1 MSPFC
6 LFVSWQING
15 LSEFVCAYG
24 GKISE
29 GRGGTIPFWACNQQ
43 WQQQQTMDLSRHEN
57 VELNKEEGC
66 SVKLVQNR
74 DNQKR
79 ISKMGFLPAS
89 NMTRGFIDAWSTA
102 DKVDCKKKESVTSGK
117 KIPISS
123 LTLSI
128 PGENEDNDY
137 DDQEQGHGGNPTVGT
152 MIRLLERNK
161 KDAGQWINAVTG
173 MNGGGGGTLGGPLG
187 EALCL
192 GIASN
197 NNSISTTT
205 STTSGCSRSSCED
218 AWW

>member
-1 MSPFC
+1 MTNC
-6 LFVSWQING
+6 NR
-15 LSEFVCAYG
+15 
-24 GKISE
+24 KIRQDS
-29 GRGGTIPFWACNQQ
+29 
-43 WQQQQTMDLSRHEN
+43 

-66 SVKLVQNR
+66 SVQLVQNR
-74 DNQKR
+74 DNQQR
-79 ISKMGFLPAS
+79 ISEMGFLPPS

-102 DKVDCKKKESVTSGK
+102 DKVTGKKDCVTTSGK

-128 PGENEDNDY
+128 PGENED
-137 DDQEQGHGGNPTVGT
+137 DDEDLQGGNPT

-161 KDAGQWINAVTG
+161 KDAGQWMNAVTG
-173 MNGGGGGTLGGPLG
+173 MNDGNGGGTLGGPLG

-197 NNSISTTT
+197 NNNSISTTT

-218 AWW
+218 PWW